1 MSNTSKKQRKEI
13 VRLFGNM
20 PTEDLLYLQDQY
32 DDWKSRVQIDTKP
45 QETYLVQICLI
56 LLDIYKARMAGKDTD
71 KLVKSLNE
79 AMAASNLQPRQNV
92 SNASSDTLTFGQ
104 LIEKW
109 ETEESIE
116 PDPEF
121 EDVDGIKKY
130 INVFFKGHLAKMMGL
145 KNAYSKEYDE
155 YMEQY
160 TVTKPTYDE
169 DEESSDIYDTL
180 FGKEVE

>member
-1 MSNTSKKQRKEI
+1 
-13 VRLFGNM
+13 
-20 PTEDLLYLQDQY
+20 
-32 DDWKSRVQIDTKP
+32 
-45 QETYLVQICLI
+45 
-56 LLDIYKARMAGKDTD
+56 MAGKDTD

-92 SNASSDTLTFGQ
+92 SNSSSDTLTFGQ

-109 ETEESIE
+109 EAEESIE

-145 KNAYSKEYDE
+145 KNAYSQEYDE